1 MLLRLAFLESKA
13 RTEFFK
19 RSPLA
24 RIWGMKEH
32 VTMYRGDYQGNKKST
47 GTQVYAWFVFEHG
60 WHGPTT
66 IDRI

>member
-24 RIWGMKEH
+24 RIWVMKEH